1 METDWYFAQELIQ
14 QFVKDGRIKARTK
27 WKHIYPSLS
36 NDDRYLGMLGNPGS
50 NPLELFW
57 DMVDNLD
64 QKLDAKLVAINDFI
78 RKHNAKVQLEGVD
91 DEMRV
96 DDDEGVAKPKPF
108 IVGPETTEEEFSA
121 LVRAESDEVIRKLS
135 AEDLKEVYLN
145 VSVSIW

>member
-1 METDWYFAQELIQ
+1 
-14 QFVKDGRIKARTK
+14 VKEGKIKARTK

-78 RKHNAKVQLEGVD
+78 RKHNAKVLPEGADDEMKVD
-91 DEMRV
+91 DE
-96 DDDEGVAKPKPF
+96 EGVAKPKLF
-108 IVGPETTEEEFSA
+108 FVGPETTEEEFST
-121 LVRAESDEVIRKLS
+121 LVRADSDEVIRKMS
-135 AEDLKEVYLN
+135 DEDLKEVYLN
-145 VSVSIW
+145 VSDSIFPFGSWI